1 MSIFVEDPALSRR
14 DKARR
19 MVLTIAFIAAFLGGV
34 LLFTL
39 VIAPDI
45 GAAGGCGGG

>member
-14 DKARR
+14 GKVRR
-19 MVLTIAFIAAFLGGV
+19 MVLTIAFIVAFFGGL
-34 LLFTL
+34 LLFAL